1 MSSCNHR
8 AKTYT
13 LVVLQQAFGAIE
25 DPEIVEGIMKIGVN
39 MTLSSQSIDVAV
51 LARKA
56 ESLGFES
63 LWLPE
68 HPIIPVQVT
77 TRYQGSADGAIP
89 PGMSDMADPFM
100 GLARASAV
108 TTTLKLGT
116 GICLVP
122 ERNPLLLAKEI
133 ASLDYFSNGRFLF
146 GIGAGWLQEETE
158 IMGGNF
164 AHRWSQTRE
173 AILVMKELWTK
184 EEAEYHGTFYD
195 FPPVRSFP
203 KPAQQPHPPVLL
215 GGAARNVFKR
225 VVAWGDGWMPIRLTP
240 EEVKRGRTTLDELAT
255 AAGRDPST
263 IDITVFGQ
271 ASDPDML
278 LRFAEAGASR
288 TIVRLSTTV
297 SDAALTELER
307 MAAQVLS

>member
-1 MSSCNHR
+1 MN
-8 AKTYT
+8 
-13 LVVLQQAFGAIE
+13 
-25 DPEIVEGIMKIGVN
+25 IGVN

-51 LARKA
+51 LARKV

-89 PGMSDMADPFM
+89 PAMSDMADPFM

-133 ASLDYFSNGRFLF
+133 ATLDRFSNGRFLF

-173 AILVMKELWTK
+173 AILVMKELWSK

-203 KPAQQPHPPVLL
+203 KPVQQPHPPILL
-215 GGAARNVFKR
+215 GGAARHVFKR

-240 EEVKRGRTTLDELAT
+240 EEVKRGRAALDALAMT
-255 AAGRDPST
+255 AGRDPST

-271 ASDPDML
+271 AGDRDML
-278 LRFAEAGASR
+278 QRFAEAGASR
-288 TIVRLSTTV
+288 AIVRLSTTS
-297 SDAALTELER
+297 SDAALPELEQ

>member
-1 MSSCNHR
+1 
-8 AKTYT
+8 
-13 LVVLQQAFGAIE
+13 
-25 DPEIVEGIMKIGVN
+25 
-39 MTLSSQSIDVAV
+39 
-51 LARKA
+51 
-56 ESLGFES
+56 

-68 HPIIPVQVT
+68 HPVIPVHVT
-77 TRYQGSADGAIP
+77 TRYQGSPDGAIP
-89 PGMSDMADPFM
+89 PAMSDMADPFVA
-100 GLARASAV
+100 LARASAV

-133 ASLDYFSNGRFLF
+133 ATLDHFSNGRFLF

-158 IMGGNF
+158 IMGGDF

-173 AILVMKELWTK
+173 AILVMKELWSK

-203 KPAQQPHPPVLL
+203 KPSQQPHPPVLL
-215 GGAARNVFKR
+215 GGAARNVLQR
-225 VVAWGDGWMPIRLTP
+225 VVAWGDGWLPIRVTP
-240 EEVKRGRTTLDELAT
+240 EEVKMGRASLEALAA

-271 ASDPDML
+271 ASDRDAL
-278 LRFAEAGASR
+278 QRFAEAGASR
-288 TIVRLSTTV
+288 AIVRLSTTL
-297 SDAALTELER
+297 SDAALSELEH

>member
-1 MSSCNHR
+1 
-8 AKTYT
+8 
-13 LVVLQQAFGAIE
+13 
-25 DPEIVEGIMKIGVN
+25 MKIGVN
-39 MTLSSQSIDVAV
+39 MTFSSRSIDVAV
-51 LARKA
+51 IAQKA

-68 HPIIPVQVT
+68 HPVIPVQVT

-89 PGMSDMADPFM
+89 PAMSDMADPFVA
-100 GLARASAV
+100 LARASAV

-133 ASLDYFSNGRFLF
+133 ATLDHFSNGRFLF

-158 IMGGNF
+158 IMGGDF

-173 AILVMKELWTK
+173 AILVMKELWSK

-203 KPAQQPHPPVLL
+203 KPSQQPHPPVLL
-215 GGAARNVFKR
+215 GGSARNVLQR
-225 VVAWGDGWMPIRLTP
+225 VVAWGDGWLPIRVTP
-240 EEVKRGRTTLDELAT
+240 EEVKMGRATLDALAA

-271 ASDPDML
+271 ASDHDTL
-278 LRFAEAGASR
+278 QRFVEAGASR
-288 TIVRLSTTV
+288 VIVRLSTTL
-297 SDAALTELER
+297 SAAALTELER

>member
-1 MSSCNHR
+1 
-8 AKTYT
+8 
-13 LVVLQQAFGAIE
+13 
-25 DPEIVEGIMKIGVN
+25 MKIGVN
-39 MTLSSQSIDVAV
+39 MTFSSRSIDVAV
-51 LARKA
+51 IAQKA

-68 HPIIPVQVT
+68 HPVIPVYVT

-89 PGMSDMADPFM
+89 SSMSDIADPFLA
-100 GLARASAV
+100 LARASAV
-108 TTTLKLGT
+108 TTTIKLGT

-133 ASLDYFSNGRFLF
+133 ATLDHFSNGRFLF

-158 IMGGNF
+158 IMGGDF

-184 EEAEYHGTFYD
+184 AEAEYHGTFYD

-203 KPAQQPHPPVLL
+203 KPSQQPHPPVLL
-215 GGAARNVFKR
+215 GGSARNVLQR
-225 VVAWGDGWMPIRLTP
+225 VVAWGDGWMPIRVTP
-240 EEVKRGRTTLDELAT
+240 EEVKMGRATLDALAT

-271 ASDPDML
+271 ASDPESL
-278 LRFAEAGASR
+278 QRFAESGASR
-288 TIVRLSTTV
+288 VIVRLSTTL
-297 SDAALTELER
+297 SNAALTELEQ